1 MLKKLIVNQ
10 KTVPV
15 PVPVRNLAEA
25 CHWID
30 EVLVPI
36 GETVTSAT
44 LDGKDILDLWDATK
58 TCASIALLDASRIEI
73 RIESPEDLALQ
84 SFDAMHSLAEAILR
98 GLKSL
103 AVHLWQA
110 RKNDIQPELEAVK
123 EDIGLIRELM
133 DRIEEMGVEDKI
145 DLRLIRELRGRVH
158 NINLAIDAACGVGDW
173 KAAAQILLRDT
184 PTAVGLETSLRQLLV
199 ESEACH
205 LRLFSIR
212 HNKTTGSL
220 VESK

>member
-15 PVPVRNLAEA
+15 PVPLRNLAEA
-25 CHWID
+25 CSWIE

-44 LDGKDILDLWDATK
+44 LDGKDILDLWATTK
-58 TCASIALLDASRIEI
+58 TCASIGLHEASRVEI

-110 RKNDIQPELEAVK
+110 RKNDIQPELDAVK
-123 EDIGLIRELM
+123 EDLGLIRELM

-158 NINLAIDAACGVGDW
+158 NIKLALDGACGVGDW

-205 LRLFSIR
+205 VRLFSIR
-212 HNKTTGSL
+212 HNKTKGAHAN
-220 VESK
+220 SK